1 MSSGGPPVALIGFHN
16 GHFLRADV
24 SVTGLN
30 TVKLTHH
37 RSSVNHLASLT
48 EVSGHV
54 IIRLELLLPFV
65 NVFVI

>member
-1 MSSGGPPVALIGFHN
+1 MSSGGPPVALVGFHN

-24 SVTGLN
+24 SVTGLD

-48 EVSGHV
+48 EVSGRV
-54 IIRLELLLPFV
+54 IRLELLLPFV
-65 NVFVI
+65 NAALVI